1 MKNCGIKSENWLK
14 SITNNP
20 DNYDKKYMEIKFNLD
35 GDLPLNYRLELY
47 IVIIVVR
54 SIFSQGTKYPLKLS

>member
-1 MKNCGIKSENWLK
+1 MKTKPHRKNMKNCGIKSENWLK

-35 GDLPLNYRLELY
+35 GDLPLN
-47 IVIIVVR
+47 
-54 SIFSQGTKYPLKLS
+54 